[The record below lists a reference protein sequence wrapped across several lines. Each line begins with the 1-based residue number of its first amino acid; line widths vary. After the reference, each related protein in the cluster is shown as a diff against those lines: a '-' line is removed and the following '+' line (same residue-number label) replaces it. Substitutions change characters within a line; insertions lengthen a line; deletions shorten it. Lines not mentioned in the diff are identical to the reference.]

1 MISAGLLIT
10 GNEVLSAKTKDT
22 NGPFIGMH
30 LRKIGVSVRAS
41 MMCGDYENDLLDCL
55 NYLAEKSDIIFMT
68 GGLGPTSDDLT
79 ADVVAKFFGIPI

>member
-1 MISAGLLIT
+1 MKSAGLLIT

-30 LRKIGVSVRAS
+30 LRRIGVTVRAS
-41 MMCGDYENDLLDCL
+41 MMCGDMETDLIDCL
-55 NYLAEKSDIIFMT
+55 NYLAEKCDVILMT

-79 ADVVAKFFGIPI
+79 ADVVSRFFLFL